1 MPYINILLNMKKL
14 SFKQFFY
21 FVLIAFVVTSCIP
34 ARQYEEMKTK
44 RTQCEDELKEL
55 KTANKDLTVKNT
67 ELTERYDQITR
78 QIEGLKSDTSILGVT
93 SRRLRDNYDQLNKT
107 YNLLLEKNRELL
119 EGSSKETK
127 NVLSELQKTQEDL
140 QKKEDELKKTEAEM
154 NEKMKNLDELSKQLN
169 ATQASMQEKEM
180 KLKELQNILNKQ
192 DAAVKALRETVSN
205 ALLGFE
211 NQGLTINI
219 KNGKVYVSL
228 EESLLF
234 ASGKFDVDAKGVT
247 ALKKLAAVLEKDP
260 EINVL
265 IEGHTDNVPYKGA
278 QQIKDNWDLSVMRAT
293 AIVKILLENG
303 KIAPERLSASGRSE
317 FVPVDTADTKEAKA
331 KNRRTEII
339 LTPKLDKL
347 FQIIESN

>member
-1 MPYINILLNMKKL
+1 MKNI
-14 SFKQFFY
+14 SFKQVLYTLSVAFF
-21 FVLIAFVVTSCIP
+21 VASCVP
-34 ARQYEEMKTK
+34 ARQYEEMKSK
-44 RTQCEDELKEL
+44 RTDCENELKQI
-55 KTANKDLTVKNT
+55 KANNKDLTIQNT
-67 ELTERYDQITR
+67 EMLEKVDLMKR
-78 QIEGLKSDTSILGVT
+78 QFEGLKNDTTILGAT

-107 YNLLLEKNRELL
+107 YNLLLDKNRELL
-119 EGSSKETK
+119 EGSSSETRK
-127 NVLSELQKTQEDL
+127 VLAELQKTQEDL
-140 QKKEDELKKTEAEM
+140 QKKEDELKKAEDEM
-154 NEKMKNLDELSKQLN
+154 NIKKKNLDELSNQLN
-169 ATQASMQEKEM
+169 ATQASMKEKEM
-180 KLKELQNILNKQ
+180 KLKELQDILNKQ
-192 DAAVKALRETVSN
+192 DATVKALRESVSN

-228 EESLLF
+228 DESLLF
-234 ASGKFDVDAKGVT
+234 ASGRFDVDAKGVS
-247 ALKKLAAVLEKDP
+247 ALKKLATVLEKDTT
-260 EINVL
+260 INVL

-278 QQIKDNWDLSVMRAT
+278 GQIKDNWDLSVMRAT

-317 FVPVDTADTKEAKA
+317 YVPVDRADTKEAKA

>member
-1 MPYINILLNMKKL
+1 MKKISL
-14 SFKQFFY
+14 KQLLY
-21 FVLIAFVVTSCIP
+21 SVALTFVVASCVP
-34 ARQYEEMKTK
+34 ARQYEEMKVK
-44 RTQCEDELKEL
+44 RTECEDELKKL
-55 KTANKDLTVKNT
+55 KSSNK
-67 ELTERYDQITR
+67 ELTEKNNEITEKYDQINR
-78 QIEGLKSDTSILGVT
+78 QIEGLKNDTSILGSS

-107 YNLLLEKNRELL
+107 YNLLLDKNRELL
-119 EGSSKETK
+119 EGSSSETRK
-127 NVLSELQKTQEDL
+127 VLAELQKTQEDL
-140 QKKEDELKKTEAEM
+140 QKKEDELKKSEAAM

-169 ATQASMQEKEM
+169 VAQANMQDKEK
-180 KLKELQNILNKQ
+180 KLKELQDILNKQ
-192 DAAVKALRETVSN
+192 EQNVKALRESVSN

-228 EESLLF
+228 DESLLF
-234 ASGKFDVDAKGVT
+234 ASGKFDVDSKGVA
-247 ALKKLAAVLEKDP
+247 ALKKLASVLEKDST
-260 EINVL
+260 ISVL

-278 QQIKDNWDLSVMRAT
+278 SGQQIKDNWDLSVMRAT

-303 KIAPERLSASGRSE
+303 KIAPDRLSASGRSQY
-317 FVPVDTADTKEAKA
+317 VPVDNADTKEAKA

>member
-1 MPYINILLNMKKL
+1 MKKL
-14 SFKQFFY
+14 TLKQLLY
-21 FVLIAFVVTSCIP
+21 AVVLSFVVASCVP
-34 ARQYEEMKTK
+34 ARQYEEMKAK
-44 RTQCEDELKEL
+44 RTECEDELKQL
-55 KTANKDLTVKNT
+55 KSSNK
-67 ELTERYDQITR
+67 ELTEKNNEVTEKYEQINR
-78 QIEGLKSDTSILGVT
+78 QIDGLKSDTSILGGT

-107 YNLLLEKNRELL
+107 YNLLLDKNRELL
-119 EGSSKETK
+119 EGSSNETRK
-127 NVLSELQKTQEDL
+127 VLAELQKTQEDL
-140 QKKEDELKKTEAEM
+140 QKKEDELKKSEVEM

-169 ATQASMQEKEM
+169 ASQANMQDKEK
-180 KLKELQNILNKQ
+180 KLKELQDILNKQ
-192 DAAVKALRETVSN
+192 EQNVKALRESVSS

-228 EESLLF
+228 DESLLF
-234 ASGKFDVDAKGVT
+234 ASGKFDVDSKGVS
-247 ALKKLAAVLEKDP
+247 ALKKLASVLEKDTT
-260 EINVL
+260 ISVL

-278 QQIKDNWDLSVMRAT
+278 SGQQIKDNWDLSVMRAT

-303 KIAPERLSASGRSE
+303 KITPDRLSASGRSQY
-317 FVPVDTADTKEAKA
+317 VPVDPADTKEAKA

>member
-1 MPYINILLNMKKL
+1 MKNKMSCL
-14 SFKQFFY
+14 VLYASVI
-21 FVLIAFVVTSCIP
+21 VLIVASCVP
-34 ARQYEEMKTK
+34 ARQYEEMKSK
-44 RTQCEDELKEL
+44 RLQCEEEVKQLKSD
-55 KTANKDLTVKNT
+55 NK
-67 ELTERYDQITR
+67 ELTEFKNEVTERIDLLNR
-78 QIEGLKSDTSILGVT
+78 QIEGLKSDTSIMGVT

-119 EGSSKETK
+119 EGSSTETRK
-127 NVLSELQKTQEDL
+127 VLAELQKTQETL
-140 QKKEDELKKTEAEM
+140 QKKEDELKKAEAEM
-154 NEKMKNLDELSKQLN
+154 NEKKKSLDELSAQLN
-169 ATQASMQEKEM
+169 AAMADMQAKEI
-180 KLKELQNILNKQ
+180 KLKELQSILNKQ
-192 DAAVKALRETVSN
+192 EETVKALRESVSK

-228 EESLLF
+228 DESLLF
-234 ASGKFDVDAKGVT
+234 ASGRFDVDAKGVT
-247 ALKKLAAVLEKDP
+247 ALKQLAKVLENDP

-265 IEGHTDNVPYKGA
+265 IEGHTDNVPYKGTG
-278 QQIKDNWDLSVMRAT
+278 QIKDNWDLSVMRAT

-317 FVPVDTADTKEAKA
+317 YVPIDNTDTKEGRA

>member
-1 MPYINILLNMKKL
+1 MTMKKVL
-14 SFKQFFY
+14 Y
-21 FVLIAFVVTSCIP
+21 FVLIVLIAASCVP
-34 ARQYEEMKTK
+34 ARQYDEMKAK
-44 RTQCEDELKEL
+44 RLQCEEELKQL
-55 KTANKDLTVKNT
+55 KADNKDLTENKN
-67 ELTERYDQITR
+67 EMVEKMDLMSR
-78 QIEGLKSDTSILGVT
+78 QIEGLKNDTAITGVT

-107 YNLLLEKNRELL
+107 YNLLLEKNKELL
-119 EGSSKETK
+119 EGNSSETRK
-127 NVLSELQKTQEDL
+127 VLAELQKTQENL
-140 QKKEDELKKTEAEM
+140 QKKEDELKKAEQEM
-154 NEKMKNLDELSKQLN
+154 NEKKKNLEETSKQLEE
-169 ATQASMQEKEM
+169 AQASMKEKEK
-180 KLKELQNILNKQ
+180 KLKELQDILNKQ
-192 DAAVKALRETVSN
+192 EQTVKSLRESVSK

-234 ASGKFDVDAKGVT
+234 ASGKFDVDAKGVQ
-247 ALKKLAAVLEKDP
+247 ALKQLAKVLESDP

-278 QQIKDNWDLSVMRAT
+278 GQIKDNWDLSVMRAT
-293 AIVKILLENG
+293 AIVKILLANG
-303 KIAPERLSASGRSE
+303 KIAPERLSASGRGE
-317 FVPVDTADTKEAKA
+317 YVPLEAGDTKEARA